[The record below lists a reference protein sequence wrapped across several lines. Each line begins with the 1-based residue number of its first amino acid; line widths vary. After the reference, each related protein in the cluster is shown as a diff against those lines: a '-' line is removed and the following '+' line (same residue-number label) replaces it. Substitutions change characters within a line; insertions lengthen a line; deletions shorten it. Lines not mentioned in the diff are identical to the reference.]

1 MQNRSRHGF
10 VEAVLRRPAVILA
23 IAATC
28 RKTERMENVGTIF
41 YTAPVA
47 PHVLINAF
55 FLYSFLGFLIE
66 VAYTRLCHHP
76 KQDRKCLLFL
86 PLCPVY
92 GLGALAVLSLPA
104 LLLRRPLLVFL
115 AGALV
120 ATLVEYVVAVFYEKG
135 VGVRFWEYDQ
145 QPGNLSGRICP
156 LYTLFWGALSLL
168 TVYGLQ
174 PLFSPL
180 LARIPLGLTQILFLL
195 FAADGLLSLF
205 LLHRTG
211 STDCLLWYRRD
222 RPVSPGQES
231 M

>member
-1 MQNRSRHGF
+1 MDQFFS
-10 VEAVLRRPAVILA
+10 
-23 IAATC
+23 T
-28 RKTERMENVGTIF
+28 
-41 YTAPVA
+41 
-47 PHVLINAF
+47 F

-120 ATLVEYVVAVFYEKG
+120 ATLVEYVVAGFYEKG

>member
-1 MQNRSRHGF
+1 MDQFFS
-10 VEAVLRRPAVILA
+10 
-23 IAATC
+23 T
-28 RKTERMENVGTIF
+28 
-41 YTAPVA
+41 
-47 PHVLINAF
+47 F

-145 QPGNLSGRICP
+145 QPGNLLGGSAPYTRFSGGIVPVDRLWAAAAVLPSSGPDTPWADSNSFSSVRRGRPSLP
-156 LYTLFWGALSLL
+156 LS
-168 TVYGLQ
+168 
-174 PLFSPL
+174 SPSNREHRL
-180 LARIPLGLTQILFLL
+180 PAVVPARPSCLP
-195 FAADGLLSLF
+195 
-205 LLHRTG
+205 RTG
-211 STDCLLWYRRD
+211 IYVRAGLS
-222 RPVSPGQES
+222 RPVPVTAA
-231 M
+231 

>member
-1 MQNRSRHGF
+1 MDQFFS
-10 VEAVLRRPAVILA
+10 
-23 IAATC
+23 T
-28 RKTERMENVGTIF
+28 
-41 YTAPVA
+41 
-47 PHVLINAF
+47 F

-66 VAYTRLCHHP
+66 VADTRLCHHP

-115 AGALV
+115 AGALA

-180 LARIPLGLTQILFLL
+180 LARIPLWLTQILFLL
-195 FAADGLLSLF
+195 LPNILCFLF
-205 LLHRTG
+205 QYFYLH
-211 STDCLLWYRRD
+211 YIF
-222 RPVSPGQES
+222 
-231 M
+231 

>member
-1 MQNRSRHGF
+1 MDQFFS
-10 VEAVLRRPAVILA
+10 
-23 IAATC
+23 T
-28 RKTERMENVGTIF
+28 
-41 YTAPVA
+41 
-47 PHVLINAF
+47 F

-135 VGVRFWEYDQ
+135 VGSVSGNTTSSRAISLGGSAPYTRF
-145 QPGNLSGRICP
+145 SGGHCP
-156 LYTLFWGALSLL
+156 
-168 TVYGLQ
+168 
-174 PLFSPL
+174 
-180 LARIPLGLTQILFLL
+180 
-195 FAADGLLSLF
+195 
-205 LLHRTG
+205 
-211 STDCLLWYRRD
+211 C
-222 RPVSPGQES
+222 
-231 M
+231 

>member
-1 MQNRSRHGF
+1 MDQFFS
-10 VEAVLRRPAVILA
+10 
-23 IAATC
+23 T
-28 RKTERMENVGTIF
+28 
-41 YTAPVA
+41 
-47 PHVLINAF
+47 F

-120 ATLVEYVVAVFYEKG
+120 ATLVEYVVAVFTKRAWG
-135 VGVRFWEYDQ
+135 SVS
-145 QPGNLSGRICP
+145 GNTTSSGQ
-156 LYTLFWGALSLL
+156 SLWADL
-168 TVYGLQ
+168 
-174 PLFSPL
+174 PPIHAF
-180 LARIPLGLTQILFLL
+180 LGGIVPVDRLWAAAAVLPSSGPDTPWADSNLFLL

>member
-1 MQNRSRHGF
+1 MDQFFS
-10 VEAVLRRPAVILA
+10 
-23 IAATC
+23 T
-28 RKTERMENVGTIF
+28 
-41 YTAPVA
+41 
-47 PHVLINAF
+47 F

-168 TVYGLQ
+168 TVYGCSRCS
-174 PLFSPL
+174 PLFWPGY
-180 LARIPLGLTQILFLL
+180 PLG
-195 FAADGLLSLF
+195 
-205 LLHRTG
+205 
-211 STDCLLWYRRD
+211 
-222 RPVSPGQES
+222 
-231 M
+231 

>member
-1 MQNRSRHGF
+1 MDQFFS
-10 VEAVLRRPAVILA
+10 
-23 IAATC
+23 T
-28 RKTERMENVGTIF
+28 
-41 YTAPVA
+41 
-47 PHVLINAF
+47 F

-195 FAADGLLSLF
+195 FAADRPSLPLSSPSNREHRLPAVVPAGPSC
-205 LLHRTG
+205 LPRTG
-211 STDCLLWYRRD
+211 IYVRAGLS
-222 RPVSPGQES
+222 RPVPVTAA
-231 M
+231 

>member
-1 MQNRSRHGF
+1 M
-10 VEAVLRRPAVILA
+10 
-23 IAATC
+23 
-28 RKTERMENVGTIF
+28 
-41 YTAPVA
+41 
-47 PHVLINAF
+47 
-55 FLYSFLGFLIE
+55 
-66 VAYTRLCHHP
+66 
-76 KQDRKCLLFL
+76 
-86 PLCPVY
+86 
-92 GLGALAVLSLPA
+92 
-104 LLLRRPLLVFL
+104 

>member
-1 MQNRSRHGF
+1 MDQFFS
-10 VEAVLRRPAVILA
+10 
-23 IAATC
+23 T
-28 RKTERMENVGTIF
+28 
-41 YTAPVA
+41 
-47 PHVLINAF
+47 F

-135 VGVRFWEYDQ
+135 VGGPFLGIRPAAGQSLWADLPPIHAFLGGIVPVDRLWAAAAVLPSSGPDTPWADSNSFSSVRRGR
-145 QPGNLSGRICP
+145 PSLPLS
-156 LYTLFWGALSLL
+156 
-168 TVYGLQ
+168 
-174 PLFSPL
+174 SPSNREHRL
-180 LARIPLGLTQILFLL
+180 PAVVPARPSCLP
-195 FAADGLLSLF
+195 
-205 LLHRTG
+205 RTG
-211 STDCLLWYRRD
+211 IYVRAGLS
-222 RPVSPGQES
+222 RPVPVTAA
-231 M
+231 

>member
-1 MQNRSRHGF
+1 MYKRQ
-10 VEAVLRRPAVILA
+10 
-23 IAATC
+23 
-28 RKTERMENVGTIF
+28 
-41 YTAPVA
+41 
-47 PHVLINAF
+47 
-55 FLYSFLGFLIE
+55 
-66 VAYTRLCHHP
+66 
-76 KQDRKCLLFL
+76 
-86 PLCPVY
+86 VY

-180 LARIPLGLTQILFLL
+180 LA
-195 FAADGLLSLF
+195 LSLI
-205 LLHRTG
+205 HISSGRAG
-211 STDCLLWYRRD
+211 RRSWMNGCG
-222 RPVSPGQES
+222 RARWRCV
-231 M
+231 

>member
-1 MQNRSRHGF
+1 MDQFFS
-10 VEAVLRRPAVILA
+10 
-23 IAATC
+23 T
-28 RKTERMENVGTIF
+28 
-41 YTAPVA
+41 
-47 PHVLINAF
+47 F

-135 VGVRFWEYDQ
+135 VGIRLAAGQSLWADLPPIHAFLGGIVPVDRLWAAAAVLPF
-145 QPGNLSGRICP
+145 SGPDTP
-156 LYTLFWGALSLL
+156 LADSNS
-168 TVYGLQ
+168 
-174 PLFSPL
+174 FSPVCRGRPSL
-180 LARIPLGLTQILFLL
+180 PLSSPSNREHRLPAVVPAGPSCLP
-195 FAADGLLSLF
+195 
-205 LLHRTG
+205 RTG
-211 STDCLLWYRRD
+211 IYVRAGLS
-222 RPVSPGQES
+222 RPVPVTAA
-231 M
+231 

>member
-1 MQNRSRHGF
+1 MDQFFS
-10 VEAVLRRPAVILA
+10 
-23 IAATC
+23 T
-28 RKTERMENVGTIF
+28 
-41 YTAPVA
+41 
-47 PHVLINAF
+47 F

-156 LYTLFWGALSLL
+156 LYTLFWGGIVPVDRLWAAAAVLPSSGPD
-168 TVYGLQ
+168 T
-174 PLFSPL
+174 PWADSNSFSPVCRGRPSL
-180 LARIPLGLTQILFLL
+180 PLSSPSNREHRLPAVVPAGPSCLP
-195 FAADGLLSLF
+195 
-205 LLHRTG
+205 RTG
-211 STDCLLWYRRD
+211 IYVRAGLS
-222 RPVSPGQES
+222 RPVPVTAA
-231 M
+231 